1 VEGALIESAFT
12 HDQARS
18 AEVSLVIDVLRGV
31 TTVVQAL
38 AGGSECVLW
47 ADNLRS
53 CACIGGARRVLA
65 GPGLEP

>member
-18 AEVSLVIDVLRGV
+18 AEVSLVIDVLRGA

-47 ADNLRS
+47 DDNLRP
-53 CACIGGARRVLA
+53 ARASAARDA
-65 GPGLEP
+65 SSPAPG